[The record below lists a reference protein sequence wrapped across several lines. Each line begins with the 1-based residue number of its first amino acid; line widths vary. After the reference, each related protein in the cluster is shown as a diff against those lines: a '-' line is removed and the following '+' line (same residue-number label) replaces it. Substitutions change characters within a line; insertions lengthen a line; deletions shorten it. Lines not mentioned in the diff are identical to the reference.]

1 MMYVYFGM
9 QGDAE
14 SDADSDNGDSDNDGF
29 FVEHGYLSES
39 EDLMDE
45 DEVSLNKWKPLTVF
59 LKVTQRR

>member
-1 MMYVYFGM
+1 MMYLYFGM

-39 EDLMDE
+39 EDPMDE
-45 DEVSLNKWKPLTVF
+45 DEVSL
-59 LKVTQRR
+59 